1 MNLAQASVW
10 NVGTCTSML
19 RENSKRR
26 TRKDESIDAKGR
38 GGTIRSSDEASVMEV
53 KRRDCIIQFLNSGQ
67 PRGRNQW
74 TKQSLMKSPNT

>member
-26 TRKDESIDAKGR
+26 TRKDESIDAKCR

-53 KRRDCIIQFLNSGQ
+53 K
-67 PRGRNQW
+67 
-74 TKQSLMKSPNT
+74 